1 MQTLTQFS
9 DQELIEIYVNGNQEA
24 ISILVQRHK
33 DKIYT
38 SIYLMTKDKFMS
50 EDLFQD
56 TFMKIIDKL
65 QSGTYTETGK
75 FLPWAMRIA
84 HNLCIDHF
92 RRIKR
97 RPTIKTSDRMDIFD
111 TLNFC
116 APAADNHIMQEQ
128 TDKKVRKMLEQLP
141 EEQRDVLIMRN
152 YANVSFKEIAE
163 MMDCSINT
171 ALGRMRY
178 GLQNMKKM
186 MTEEEVTYRL
196 I

>member
-1 MQTLTQFS
+1 MQILTHFS
-9 DQELIEIYVNGNQEA
+9 DQELIEIYLDGNQEA
-24 ISILVQRHK
+24 ISILIERHK
-33 DKIYT
+33 DKIFT
-38 SIYLMTKDKFMS
+38 SIYLLTKDKFLS

-65 QSGTYTETGK
+65 QNGRYTETGK

-97 RPTIKTSDRMDIFD
+97 KPPIKGNDSMDIFD

-116 APAADNHIMQEQ
+116 EPAADDHIIQEQ
-128 TDKKVRKMLEQLP
+128 SHKKIREMLEQLP
-141 EEQRDVLIMRN
+141 KEQRDVLIMRN
-152 YANVSFKEIAE
+152 YADLSFKEIAE

-178 GLQNMKKM
+178 GLMNMKKM
-186 MTEEEVTYRL
+186 MTEEEISCRM